1 MIDSPYDSSA
11 PYNEQDPEPVGFD
24 KTVMVTMSKE
34 VELKTIY
41 CEEHI
46 DCDGHGY
53 FTEMRGETDWEQEF
67 QNEHKTISELLE
79 IVGKYAKRNIA
90 RIDKVMKK
98 CGSDSSRLQRK
109 RRYWS
114 SILEDS
120 QKWKVEELVVE

>member
-11 PYNEQDPEPVGFD
+11 PYNQRDPEPVDFD

-34 VELKTIY
+34 MSLSTCYYEDHV
-41 CEEHI
+41 
-46 DCDGHGY
+46 DCDGNGY
-53 FTEMRGETDWEQEF
+53 FTEIPGETDWEREF
-67 QNEHKTISELLE
+67 QDEHKTIPELLE

-98 CGSDSSRLQRK
+98 CGSDTSRLQRK